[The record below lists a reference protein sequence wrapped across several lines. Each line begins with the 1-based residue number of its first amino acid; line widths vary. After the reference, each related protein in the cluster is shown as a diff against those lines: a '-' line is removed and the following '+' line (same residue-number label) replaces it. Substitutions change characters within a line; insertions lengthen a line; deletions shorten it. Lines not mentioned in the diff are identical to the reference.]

1 MGLSSG
7 IDFETRIFYKPEA
20 AQLLEKEIQ
29 SRNYKRKVIA
39 LGTNTDPYQPIERE
53 LKIARRLL
61 EVLL

>member
-1 MGLSSG
+1 MGFSSG
-7 IDFETRIFYKPEA
+7 IDFESQIFYKPEA

-53 LKIARRLL
+53 LKITRWLL